1 MENKL
6 VLSHVYKNYG
16 KVEAV
21 KDVSFEVKDKEFVS
35 IVGPSGC
42 GKSSTL
48 RMIAGLEEISEGD
61 ILLDDNKRINNIPAR
76 DRNIALCFENYALYP
91 HLTVANNFAFP
102 LQVRGFKKK
111 EIDRKIE
118 STISLLGL
126 EKYKNMYPKELGGG
140 ELQRVALGRALIREA
155 SIYLLDEALSHL
167 DTQTKIELRSRL
179 LRIHKLNKLT
189 FILVTHDQSEAVAV
203 SDRIIVMN
211 EGTIQQIG
219 KPEELYNDPSNL
231 FVADFIGEPP
241 MNLIKG
247 ILIYSKIKQFVHRCK
262 DIDFYLPQK
271 AEDKL
276 SKYKD
281 QKVTMGIRPQYINL
295 CDNSQPNAIEG
306 IVYSYEYLGEKGYM
320 LLDCKGEKIL
330 VELDHTDYYK
340 TNEKVYFRFQE
351 KHIHLFEPKTGKRI
365 L

>member
-21 KDVSFEVKDKEFVS
+21 KDICFNVKDKEFIS
-35 IVGPSGC
+35 IIGPSGC

-48 RMIAGLEEISEGD
+48 RMIAGLEKITDGEI
-61 ILLDDNKRINNIPAR
+61 ILDDKRINNIRAR
-76 DRNIALCFENYALYP
+76 DRNVALSFENYALYP

-102 LQVRGFKKK
+102 LKVKGFKKK
-111 EIDRKIE
+111 KIDMKID

-126 EKYKNMYPKELGGG
+126 ERYRNMYPKELGGG

-167 DTQTKIELRSRL
+167 DTQTKIELRSHL
-179 LRIHKLNKLT
+179 LRIQKLNKLT
-189 FILVTHDQSEAVAV
+189 FLLVTHDQSEAIAM

-211 EGTIQQIG
+211 EGKIEQIG
-219 KPEELYNDPSNL
+219 KPEELYNNPSNL

-241 MNLIKG
+241 MNLIEG
-247 ILIYSKIKQFVHRCK
+247 ILIYSENNQFKHRCK
-262 DIDFYLPQK
+262 NIDFYLPYK
-271 AEDKL
+271 AENNL
-276 SKYKD
+276 SKYKG
-281 QKVTMGIRPQYINL
+281 QKTIMGIRPQYIDI
-295 CDNSQPNAIEG
+295 CDKSQLNAIEG
-306 IVYSYEYLGEKGYM
+306 IVYSYEYVGEMGYL
-320 LLDCKGEKIL
+320 LLDCKGKKIL
-330 VELDHTDYYK
+330 IELEHAGYYK
-340 TNEKVYFRFQE
+340 TNEKISFCFKE
-351 KHIHLFEPKTGKRI
+351 KHIHLFDSKIGKRI

>member
-6 VLSHVYKNYG
+6 VVSHVYKNYG
-16 KVEAV
+16 NVEAV
-21 KDVSFEVKDKEFVS
+21 KDISFEVKDREFIS

-48 RMIAGLEEISEGD
+48 RMIAGLEEITEGD
-61 ILLDDNKRINNIPAR
+61 IILEGNKRINNIPAR

-102 LQVRGFKKK
+102 LQVRGFTKQ
-111 EIDRKIE
+111 EIDKKIK
-118 STISLLGL
+118 STISLLDL
-126 EKYKNMYPKELGGG
+126 EDYKNMYPKELGGG
-140 ELQRVALGRALIREA
+140 ELQRVALGRALIRDA
-155 SIYLLDEALSHL
+155 SVYLLDEALSHL

-179 LRIHKLNKLT
+179 MRIHKLNKLT

-219 KPEELYNDPSNL
+219 KPEELYNNPSNL

-241 MNLIKG
+241 INLIEG
-247 ILIYSKIKQFVHRCK
+247 TLIYSKDNQFKHRCK
-262 DIDFYLPQK
+262 DIDFYLPQNS
-271 AEDKL
+271 ENNL

-281 QKVTMGIRPQYINL
+281 QKVLMGIRPQYIDI
-295 CDNSQPNAIEG
+295 CDSSQPNAIEG
-306 IVYSYEYLGEKGYM
+306 IVYSYEYLGEKGYL
-320 LLDCKGEKIL
+320 LLDSKGERIL
-330 VELDHTDYYK
+330 VELDHTGYYK
-340 TNEKVYFRFQE
+340 TNEKAYYRFQE
-351 KHIHLFEPKTGKRI
+351 KHIFLFDLKTGKRI